1 MCTQTVRDQEDVKS
15 HWLHF
20 GIPHPAGKIMLIIC
34 STAAFVILHGKG
46 NHLHKS
52 MLLHLLH
59 LLHLQPL
66 SLQLGA
72 VHGVAQLYDG
82 LPPCHELQLT
92 VTFTFQFKHLSCGRR
107 KNLGGN

>member
-1 MCTQTVRDQEDVKS
+1 M
-15 HWLHF
+15 
-20 GIPHPAGKIMLIIC
+20 IC
-34 STAAFVILHGKG
+34 STEAFVILHGKG
-46 NHLHKS
+46 NHLHEF

-82 LPPCHELQLT
+82 LPPCPELQLT
-92 VTFTFQFKHLSCGRR
+92 QSLSLFNLNICLVEEE
-107 KNLGGN
+107 KNWGAIDTN